1 MSGWHFADDR
11 GEMGSLEMGTA
22 VLVGAAGLALW
33 VDVRLSNRS
42 PGTVVKVI
50 MHAVL
55 ASLAVRA
62 GATLAVQLID
72 GSTTCTVVAL
82 CLVVLPGWVYAF
94 LVSLWT
100 MKLVRS
106 AIPR

>member
-1 MSGWHFADDR
+1 
-11 GEMGSLEMGTA
+11 MGSLEMGTA

-33 VDVRLSNRS
+33 VDMRLRRS
-42 PGTVVKVI
+42 PGTVARIV
-50 MHAVL
+50 MHTIL

-62 GATLAVQLID
+62 GAALAVQLLD
-72 GSTTCTVVAL
+72 GSTSRTVVAL
-82 CLVVLPGWVYAF
+82 CVVVLPGWVYAF

-106 AIPR
+106 ALLR